1 MSNVRPGANTVG
13 SILYDVYLIELTPL
27 YWRRTSDVPISGEVF
42 YGRTDGRTAD
52 EKRRKNLIL
61 GLPVKAP
68 PLIPRTECINVD
80 QIFKDVLLQI
90 KQRQF
95 ILFKTN
101 KCQLFISEIAIVK
114 LPSFVVNVKI
124 IFTV

>member
-1 MSNVRPGANTVG
+1 MSNVRPGANSVG

-80 QIFKDVLLQI
+80 QIFKDVLLQ
-90 KQRQF
+90 
-95 ILFKTN
+95 N
-101 KCQLFISEIAIVK
+101 
-114 LPSFVVNVKI
+114 
-124 IFTV
+124 